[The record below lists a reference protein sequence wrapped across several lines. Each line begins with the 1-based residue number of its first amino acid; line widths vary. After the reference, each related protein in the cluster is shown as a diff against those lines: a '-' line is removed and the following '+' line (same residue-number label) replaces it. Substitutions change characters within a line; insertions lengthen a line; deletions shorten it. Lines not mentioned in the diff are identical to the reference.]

1 MLRLKTSLKPT
12 AKRRRDVNTWGK
24 PTTHP
29 VDSHQPTIRNEEA
42 RLRWN
47 QTLVTALVNEAGS
60 IFG

>member
-1 MLRLKTSLKPT
+1 
-12 AKRRRDVNTWGK
+12 VNTWGK